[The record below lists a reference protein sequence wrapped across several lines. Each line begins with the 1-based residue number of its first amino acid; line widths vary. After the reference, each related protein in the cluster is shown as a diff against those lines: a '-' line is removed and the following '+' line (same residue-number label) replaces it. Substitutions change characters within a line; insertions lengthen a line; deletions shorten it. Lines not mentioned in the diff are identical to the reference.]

1 MNPKVDKDLCISCG
15 LCTEICPDVFE
26 LGPDDK
32 ATVKDNANL
41 DAECIKEAADSC
53 PTEAIAV
60 D

>member
-32 ATVKDNANL
+32 ATVKDDADL
-41 DAECIKEAADSC
+41 DAECIEEAADSC